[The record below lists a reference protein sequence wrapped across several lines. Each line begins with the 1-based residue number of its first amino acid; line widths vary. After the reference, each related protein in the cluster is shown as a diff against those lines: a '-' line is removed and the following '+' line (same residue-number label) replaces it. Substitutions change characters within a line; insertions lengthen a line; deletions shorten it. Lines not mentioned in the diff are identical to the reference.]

1 MKKIII
7 GLLLLAVSG
16 GAVYYFL
23 SKKPAVTSAV
33 SLNKDLLIGKWKL
46 DTLDEK
52 SKKTIYELKTGIIAA
67 LDSNIL
73 HYEYDIQKDG
83 KVYIALPGKPA
94 ADSAFYEWAAG
105 NQLNWIQNDSVKTK
119 DEFAVLKLDSISLS
133 LQTKDSSLLSFIKLK

>member
-23 SKKPAVTSAV
+23 TKKQAVTNTV

-73 HYEYDIQKDG
+73 IYEYDIQKDG
-83 KVYIALPGKPA
+83 KVFIALPGKTG
-94 ADSAFYEWAAG
+94 ADTTFYEWAEG
-105 NQLNWIQNDSVKTK
+105 NQLHWMQNDSAKTK
-119 DEFAVLKLDSISLS
+119 DVFSVTKLDSNAFS
-133 LQTKDSSLLSFIKLK
+133 LQMKDSSLFSFIKLK